1 MTADRD
7 LLTLDPQSIVE
18 CARRLHVMGPEMW
31 EASYEL
37 WDLADAVMEA
47 QAKAQGAA

>member
-18 CARRLHVMGPEMW
+18 CARRVHAMGREMW

-37 WDLADAVMEA
+37 WYLADAVMEA